1 MVEEWCW
8 RHQDD
13 AKDGGTTTNNPN
25 PNAKT
30 LLVLCMRLHVQHC
43 CQVRLTFGDCRH
55 HAMMPSMVCNFSKA
69 TTLAENY
76 DHRQ

>member
-43 CQVRLTFGDCRH
+43 CQVRLNFGLPTPRND
-55 HAMMPSMVCNFSKA
+55 AFDGV
-69 TTLAENY
+69 
-76 DHRQ
+76 